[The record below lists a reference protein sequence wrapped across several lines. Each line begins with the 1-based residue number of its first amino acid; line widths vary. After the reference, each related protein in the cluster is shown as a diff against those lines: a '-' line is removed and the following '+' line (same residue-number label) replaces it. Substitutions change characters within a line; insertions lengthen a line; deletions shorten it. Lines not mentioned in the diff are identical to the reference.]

1 MRGDPRIYEQLN
13 ALNIEFE
20 YHEHDAIPTI
30 ELALIHKVDIKATH
44 CKNIFLR
51 NHKGKKHYFVVI
63 EQSKAVNIRQLELL
77 LKQGKLSF
85 ASEKRLSK
93 FLGVKAGAVSPLGL
107 IYDEDKNS
115 KVFIDHEL
123 KNAEQLSFHPNVSD
137 ASLVIKTQDLIKY
150 LKSLEIEFEFID
162 LKETEATF

>member
-1 MRGDPRIYEQLN
+1 MRGDPKIYEQLD

-20 YHEHDAIPTI
+20 YHEHEAIPTI
-30 ELALIHKVDIKATH
+30 ELALIHKSNIEATH

-63 EQSKAVNIRQLELL
+63 EQSKVVNIRQLELL

-85 ASEKRLSK
+85 ASEKRLTK
-93 FLGVKAGAVSPLGL
+93 FLGVRAGSVSPLGL
-107 IYDEDKNS
+107 IHDEDKNT

-123 KNAEQLSFHPNVSD
+123 KEAEKLSFHPNVSD
-137 ASLVIKTQDLIKY
+137 ASLVLETQDLIKY
-150 LKSLEIEFEFID
+150 IKSLEIEFEFID
-162 LKETEATF
+162 LKEVETTS

>member
-1 MRGDPRIYEQLN
+1 MRGDKNIYDKLE
-13 ALNIEFE
+13 ALEIEFE
-20 YHEHDAIPTI
+20 YYKHEPIPTI
-30 ELALIHKVDIKATH
+30 ELALVHKKGIDATH

-85 ASEKRLSK
+85 ASEKRLDKYLS
-93 FLGVKAGAVSPLGL
+93 VKAGAVSPLGL
-107 IYDEDKNS
+107 IYDTEQNT

-123 KNAEQLSFHPNVSD
+123 KEAEKLSFHPNVSD
-137 ASLVIKTQDLIKY
+137 ASLVLKTPDLIKY
-150 LKSLEIEFEFID
+150 LESINIPYEYID
-162 LKETEATF
+162 LQ